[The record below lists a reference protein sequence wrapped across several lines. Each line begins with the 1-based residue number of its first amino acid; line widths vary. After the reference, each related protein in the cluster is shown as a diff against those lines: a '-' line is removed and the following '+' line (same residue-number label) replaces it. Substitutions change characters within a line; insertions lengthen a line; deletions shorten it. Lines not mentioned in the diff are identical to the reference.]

1 VIRPTIAFTGA
12 AWLALATG
20 VPHAQSVFRART
32 DVIVIDAAVHEG
44 RKPVAGLTKDDFEI
58 RDNGVVQP
66 VLDVSRESMPLDA
79 TITIDISGSMTR
91 QDRELVK
98 GAVAQV
104 SDSLKPSDRARVM
117 LFDTVVSEA
126 TALSHPPISVDL
138 STIGPGTAVFDALL
152 LSLISPP
159 MVDRR
164 QFVLFMT
171 DGHDTSSSFDGS
183 LAIKT
188 ARHASAATTVVLV
201 PSRAPDLTRGVL
213 VSVAAQTG
221 GEVIELKGHDQLSQA
236 FLTALDN
243 FRTSYMLRYI
253 PTGVEKSGWHDVT
266 VQVKS
271 KNYSIRAR
279 RGYSVPN

>member
-1 VIRPTIAFTGA
+1 
-12 AWLALATG
+12 
-20 VPHAQSVFRART
+20 
-32 DVIVIDAAVHEG
+32 
-44 RKPVAGLTKDDFEI
+44 
-58 RDNGVVQP
+58 
-66 VLDVSRESMPLDA
+66 
-79 TITIDISGSMTR
+79 
-91 QDRELVK
+91 
-98 GAVAQV
+98 
-104 SDSLKPSDRARVM
+104 
-117 LFDTVVSEA
+117 
-126 TALSHPPISVDL
+126 
-138 STIGPGTAVFDALL
+138 
-152 LSLISPP
+152 
-159 MVDRR
+159 
-164 QFVLFMT
+164 MT
-171 DGHDTSSSFDGS
+171 DGQDTSSSFDGS
-183 LAIKT
+183 LAIET

-201 PSRAPDLTRGVL
+201 PSRAPDLTRGML